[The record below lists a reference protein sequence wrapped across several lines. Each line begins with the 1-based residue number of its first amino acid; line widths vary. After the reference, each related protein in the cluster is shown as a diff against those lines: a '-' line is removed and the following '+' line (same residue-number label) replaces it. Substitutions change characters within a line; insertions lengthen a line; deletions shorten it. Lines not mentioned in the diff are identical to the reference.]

1 MRLACGS
8 ADFVAMMRLG
18 VSRCLARHRFHRFS
32 TLCILYK
39 EYIMHHAMEPAFV
52 MMPLT
57 T

>member
-8 ADFVAMMRLG
+8 ADFVAIMRLG

-39 EYIMHHAMEPAFV
+39 EYIMHHAVEPAFV